1 MKNLTLIIPAKHEA
15 ESLPIVLNEIKS
27 LDCKKKII
35 LEASDQKTIES
46 IKGFE
51 CEIIFQNK
59 RGYGDALKTGIENV
73 DTEYLCIFNADG
85 SFDPKYLKQMLN
97 MCEKVDYVFA
107 TRYLK
112 DGGSEDD
119 TFITKFGNYFFST
132 LGNVLFS
139 LGLSDILFTF
149 ILGKKLAF
157 KSLDLKSSDFCL
169 CVEIPINAKRIG
181 QNYSQISS
189 KERKRI
195 AGFKKVNEFKD
206 GLKILIFMIL
216 KFFRIK

>member
-35 LEASDQKTIES
+35 LEPSDQKTIES
-46 IKGFE
+46 ISGFD
-51 CEIIFQNK
+51 CEIIYQNK

-85 SFDPKYLKQMLN
+85 SFDPKYLKEMLK

-132 LGNVLFS
+132 LGNILFS
-139 LGLSDILFTF
+139 LDLSDI
-149 ILGKKLAF
+149 
-157 KSLDLKSSDFCL
+157 
-169 CVEIPINAKRIG
+169 
-181 QNYSQISS
+181 
-189 KERKRI
+189 
-195 AGFKKVNEFKD
+195 
-206 GLKILIFMIL
+206 
-216 KFFRIK
+216 

>member
-46 IKGFE
+46 IREFD
-51 CEIIFQNK
+51 CEIIYQN
-59 RGYGDALKTGIENV
+59 RIGYGDALKTGIENV

-85 SFDPKYLKQMLN
+85 SFDPKYLEEMLK

-139 LGLSDILFTF
+139 LNLSDILFTF

-157 KSLDLKSSDFCL
+157 KSLNLKSSDFCL
-169 CVEIPINAKRIG
+169 CVEIPINAKRIS
-181 QNYSQISS
+181 QKYSQISS

-216 KFFRIK
+216 KFLRIK